1 MTGTPVKPPSSPS
14 ALDWLYLTDT
24 VAERG
29 RDVFLLA
36 ARLSIGAIYLMSG
49 WRKMF
54 DLAAVAASFPARG
67 LPAELGYVAP
77 FVEFF
82 GGLFIMIGF
91 ATRYAS
97 VAILVFTIVAS
108 FSSHRYWTFTDAAAY
123 GQQFTQFWKNMTM
136 KGALLA
142 LFVAGPGK
150 LSIDGLLRRSR

>member
-1 MTGTPVKPPSSPS
+1 MTDTPVRERPKSSF
-14 ALDWLYLTDT
+14 DQLYLSDGIATQ
-24 VAERG
+24 G
-29 RDVFLLA
+29 RDVFLLG
-36 ARLSIGAIYLMSG
+36 ARLGLGAIFLMSG
-49 WRKMF
+49 WNKLF
-54 DLAAVAASFPARG
+54 DLAKVAASFPARG

-77 FVEFF
+77 FVECF
-82 GGLFIMIGF
+82 GGLFLIIGL
-91 ATRYAS
+91 ATRYSALVMLAFTV
-97 VAILVFTIVAS
+97 VAT